1 MSDLVPDSPFG
12 GIVRIVKLT
21 NGDELLG
28 IVKDVSADKIVIT
41 LPAKLETA
49 FSRDKDNNLIEY
61 VKLTNY
67 AANIQ
72 NYEIILNR
80 SSILYMG
87 SPIPDLN
94 KMYDAFFITMQKDPT
109 SIITNGND
117 EIMIGPE
124 AGLQMLNELFNNEDF
139 VNFVNDL
146 IDSFEAEGVLNEIMD
161 DEGGGEE
168 SEEDNIQNLLSDAS
182 INDLTPEESPKP
194 PKKKKRSKMKPRSTE
209 IPFNPEA
216 NPNSA
221 EGWSD
226 NPEDYI

>member
-1 MSDLVPDSPFG
+1 MSDLVPDSPFS

-49 FSRDKDNNLIEY
+49 FSRDKDGNLIEY

-72 NYEIILNR
+72 NYEIIINR

-109 SIITNGND
+109 SIVTNGND
-117 EIMIGPE
+117 EILIGPE
-124 AGLQMLNELFNNEDF
+124 AGLHMLNELFNNEDF

-146 IDSFEAEGVLNEIMD
+146 IDSFEGESVLNEIMEED
-161 DEGGGEE
+161 GEE
-168 SEEDNIQNLLSDAS
+168 VEEDNIQNLLSDSS
-182 INDLTPEESPKP
+182 INDSIPEDAPKP
-194 PKKKKRSKMKPRSTE
+194 QKKKKRSKIKPSSAE

>member
-49 FSRDKDNNLIEY
+49 FSRDKDGNLIEY

-72 NYEIILNR
+72 NYEIVINR

-109 SIITNGND
+109 SIVTNGND
-117 EIMIGPE
+117 EILIGPE
-124 AGLQMLNELFNNEDF
+124 AGLHMLNELFNNEDF

-146 IDSFEAEGVLNEIMD
+146 IDSFEGESVLNEIMEED
-161 DEGGGEE
+161 GEE
-168 SEEDNIQNLLSDAS
+168 VEEDNIQNLLSDSS
-182 INDLTPEESPKP
+182 INDSIPEDAPKP
-194 PKKKKRSKMKPRSTE
+194 QKKKKRSKIKPSSAE